1 MVGRGLVFGV
11 LVGGLVVG
19 SARAQ
24 APTPTATPTVVP
36 TPSATPT
43 AVEVSPTAPV
53 PTDTPSATG
62 TAVVTP
68 TATATLPSP
77 TVPVATETPEPTT
90 TETITPTATATLA
103 SPTVPGPTG
112 TPTVTATAAITPT
125 ATATRVSP
133 TLPVPTGTPTPT
145 ATRTFTPTATPIPSP
160 TATPVRRPLIFIR
173 SYRTDPSAVVAGSS
187 FWLILELHNVG
198 NGTAKNIV
206 VTFVSETFVPV
217 GTSSAKTVSQLTPD
231 QHGMV
236 GQNLKVNVG
245 TASGTYPQV
254 VQIDY
259 EDALGN
265 RYSTRETVGV
275 TIIGAVVGQPQL
287 VVERSQT
294 QPPRFF
300 PGSEFDLLLTL
311 RNLGDRQARSIL
323 VTLASGEPFA
333 PLGRGNVQR
342 IARLDPDQV
351 ITVTLRL
358 VVDREAR
365 PGAYNQGVTL
375 EYGDP
380 AGNRY
385 TTKQTIGLVV
395 AAERAERPLL
405 MVLSYDIA
413 PAYRSDAGQ
422 GRGALELAPGD
433 VFTLN
438 LEVVNVG
445 RQRAH
450 RVLISLGGGQTP
462 SGQGAGV
469 TGLGVF
475 APLESS
481 NVKFVPQLDPEERRS
496 ISQRMAVDA
505 NAASGIYV
513 LTVAFT
519 YEDATGNSYTSS
531 ELISLL
537 VIRRALLRI
546 DLFQS
551 VEDAEVGQEFS
562 IPVEVINVGR
572 NTVNVTT
579 VEVTSED
586 LEVRDGVLYIGPL
599 DPGTSGTLD
608 ARAVAT
614 RAGEARATVT
624 VRYIDDFGRERLATR
639 ELSFRV
645 KQPPLVEL
653 PDLAEEPGEESFL
666 SRVWRFIRALLGLGG

>member
-1 MVGRGLVFGV
+1 M
-11 LVGGLVVG
+11 
-19 SARAQ
+19 
-24 APTPTATPTVVP
+24 
-36 TPSATPT
+36 
-43 AVEVSPTAPV
+43 
-53 PTDTPSATG
+53 
-62 TAVVTP
+62 
-68 TATATLPSP
+68 
-77 TVPVATETPEPTT
+77 
-90 TETITPTATATLA
+90 
-103 SPTVPGPTG
+103 
-112 TPTVTATAAITPT
+112 
-125 ATATRVSP
+125 
-133 TLPVPTGTPTPT
+133 
-145 ATRTFTPTATPIPSP
+145 
-160 TATPVRRPLIFIR
+160 
-173 SYRTDPSAVVAGSS
+173 AGSS

-236 GQNLKVNVG
+236 GQNLKVDTSVR
-245 TASGTYPQV
+245 SGTYPQV
-254 VQIDY
+254 IQIDY
-259 EDALGN
+259 EDVLGN

-275 TIIGAVVGQPQL
+275 TVIGVVAGQPQL

-294 QPPRFF
+294 QPPTFF

-311 RNLGDRQARSIL
+311 RNLGDRQARNIL

-333 PLGRGNVQR
+333 PLGQGNVQR
-342 IARLDPDQV
+342 IARLNPDQV

-375 EYGDP
+375 EYDDP
-380 AGNRY
+380 AGNRHA
-385 TTKQTIGLVV
+385 TKQTIGLVV

-405 MVLSYDIA
+405 MVLSYDV
-413 PAYRSDAGQ
+413 STGSNAGQ

-433 VFTLN
+433 VFTLD

-450 RVLISLGGGQTP
+450 RVLIALGGGQTP
-462 SGQGAGV
+462 SGQGAGG
-469 TGLGVF
+469 TGLGIF

-481 NVKFVPQLDPEERRS
+481 NVKFIPQLDPEERRS

-505 NAASGIYV
+505 SAASGIYV

-519 YEDATGNSYTSS
+519 YEDATGTSYTSS

-537 VIRRALLRI
+537 VVRRALLRI
-546 DLFQS
+546 DLFQP
-551 VEDAEVGQEFS
+551 VGEVEVGQEFS

-624 VRYIDDFGRERLATR
+624 VRYIDDFGREQLVAR
-639 ELSFRV
+639 ELTFQV
-645 KQPPLVEL
+645 EQPPLVEL
-653 PDLAEEPGEESFL
+653 PDLTEEPGEESFL